1 MRAREDIIRA
11 LLCSATT
18 GHDPDC
24 AGCPYVLP
32 REFGGH
38 TWDGCD
44 CDRMARDAAEM
55 LRQDGEGKRK
65 GALRKKID
73 AFRRQSR
80 ATEDYSGILMRGMNY
95 RLMRNNGDRI
105 RRMSDEELTELLEN
119 RSLVCGIDREWCEQ
133 RKSCEN
139 CTAEW
144 IRSPAKERSEK

>member
-24 AGCPYVLP
+24 AGCPYALP
-32 REFGGH
+32 PEFGGRV
-38 TWDGCD
+38 WDGCD

-55 LRQDGEGKRK
+55 LRRDGDEQRRD
-65 GALRKKID
+65 ALQEKID

-80 ATEDYSGILMRGMNY
+80 ATEDYSGILTRAMNY
-95 RLMRNNGDRI
+95 RQMSNGDRI
-105 RRMSDEELTELLEN
+105 RRMNDEELTELLQN
-119 RSLVCGIDREWCEQ
+119 RCLACGIDREWCEQ
-133 RKSCEN
+133 RESCEN